1 MRNCVLFGQKKNPK
15 KDTFTQMAELEDAD
29 YEAYEQD
36 IELLVDTLRKCFNA
50 QKARYSVVGHQN
62 TLYIEIEGLDELN
75 ADEISEVAEPV
86 LDELDMDFD
95 EISLLP
101 LKK

>member
-1 MRNCVLFGQKKNPK
+1 
-15 KDTFTQMAELEDAD
+15 MADLDNAD

-36 IELLVDTLRKCFNA
+36 IKLLVDTLRKSFNA
-50 QKARYSVVGHQN
+50 EKARFSVVGHQN
-62 TLYIEIEGLDELN
+62 TLFIEIEGLEELSP
-75 ADEISEVAEPV
+75 EQISEVAEPV

>member
-1 MRNCVLFGQKKNPK
+1 
-15 KDTFTQMAELEDAD
+15 MAELEDGD

-36 IELLVDTLRKCFNA
+36 IKLLVDTLRKCFNA
-50 QKARYSVVGHQN
+50 DKARFSVVGHLN
-62 TLYIEIEGLDELN
+62 TLFIEIEGLDELS
-75 ADEISEVAEPV
+75 AEEISEVAEPV

-101 LKK
+101 LKN

>member
-1 MRNCVLFGQKKNPK
+1 MS
-15 KDTFTQMAELEDAD
+15 ELDNAD

-36 IELLVDTLRKCFNA
+36 IEILVDTLRKCFNA
-50 QKARYSVVGHQN
+50 DKARYSVVGHQN
-62 TLYIEIEGLDELN
+62 TLFIEIEGLDELSP
-75 ADEISEVAEPV
+75 DEITEVAEPV

-101 LKK
+101 LNQKS

>member
-1 MRNCVLFGQKKNPK
+1 
-15 KDTFTQMAELEDAD
+15 MAEIEDAD

-50 QKARYSVVGHQN
+50 EKARYSVVGHQN
-62 TLYIEIEGLDELN
+62 TLYIEIEGLEELSPE
-75 ADEISEVAEPV
+75 DISEVAESV

-95 EISLLP
+95 KISLLP
-101 LKK
+101 LNKKK

>member
-1 MRNCVLFGQKKNPK
+1 
-15 KDTFTQMAELEDAD
+15 MAELEDAD

-50 QKARYSVVGHQN
+50 EKARYSVVGHLN
-62 TLYIEIEGLDELN
+62 TLFIEIEGLDELS
-75 ADEISEVAEPV
+75 AEEISEVAEPV

-101 LKK
+101 LSN

>member
-1 MRNCVLFGQKKNPK
+1 
-15 KDTFTQMAELEDAD
+15 MAELDDAD

-36 IELLVDTLRKCFNA
+36 VELLVDTLRKCFDA
-50 QKARYSVVGHQN
+50 EKARYSVVGHQN
-62 TLYIEIEGLDELN
+62 TLYIEIEGLDEL
-75 ADEISEVAEPV
+75 DGDTISEVAEPV

-101 LKK
+101 LKQRS

>member
-1 MRNCVLFGQKKNPK
+1 
-15 KDTFTQMAELEDAD
+15 MANLEDAD

-50 QKARYSVVGHQN
+50 EKARYNVVGHQN
-62 TLYIEIEGLDELN
+62 ALYIEIEGLDALN
-75 ADEISEVAEPV
+75 PEEISEVAEPV

-95 EISLLP
+95 EISLFP
-101 LKK
+101 LKKT

>member
-1 MRNCVLFGQKKNPK
+1 
-15 KDTFTQMAELEDAD
+15 MADLENAD
-29 YEAYEQD
+29 YEAYKQD

-50 QKARYSVVGHQN
+50 EKARYSVIGHQN
-62 TLYIEIEGLDELN
+62 TLYIEIEGLEELN
-75 ADEISEVAEPV
+75 PQEISDVAEPV

-101 LKK
+101 LNKKA

>member
-1 MRNCVLFGQKKNPK
+1 
-15 KDTFTQMAELEDAD
+15 MADLENAD

-62 TLYIEIEGLDELN
+62 TLYIEIEGLEELN
-75 ADEISEVAEPV
+75 PEEISEVAEPV

-101 LKK
+101 LNKKT

>member
-1 MRNCVLFGQKKNPK
+1 MS
-15 KDTFTQMAELEDAD
+15 ELDDAD

-36 IELLVDTLRKCFNA
+36 IELLVDTLRKCFDA
-50 QKARYSVVGHQN
+50 EKARYSVVGHQN
-62 TLYIEIEGLDELN
+62 TLYIEIEGLDELSP
-75 ADEISEVAEPV
+75 DTISEVAEPV

-101 LKK
+101 LKNK

>member
-1 MRNCVLFGQKKNPK
+1 
-15 KDTFTQMAELEDAD
+15 MADFDEND

-50 QKARYSVVGHQN
+50 EKARYNVVGHQN
-62 TLYIEIEGLDELN
+62 RLYIEIEGLEELS
-75 ADEISEVAEPV
+75 AEEISEVAEPV
-86 LDELDMDFD
+86 LEELDMDFD

-101 LKK
+101 LNN

>member
-1 MRNCVLFGQKKNPK
+1 
-15 KDTFTQMAELEDAD
+15 MAELENAD

-36 IELLVDTLRKCFNA
+36 IEILVDTLRKCFNA
-50 QKARYSVVGHQN
+50 EKARYSVVGHQN
-62 TLYIEIEGLDELN
+62 TLYIEIEGLDELGPE
-75 ADEISEVAEPV
+75 EISEVAEPI

-101 LKK
+101 LKESG

>member
-1 MRNCVLFGQKKNPK
+1 MDKQTN
-15 KDTFTQMAELEDAD
+15 AD

-36 IELLVDTLRKCFNA
+36 IELLVDTLRQCFNA
-50 QKARYSVVGHQN
+50 ERARYNVIGHQN
-62 TLYIEIEGLDELN
+62 TLYIEIEGLDALGPE
-75 ADEISEVAEPV
+75 EISEIAGPV

>member
-1 MRNCVLFGQKKNPK
+1 
-15 KDTFTQMAELEDAD
+15 MAELEDAD

-50 QKARYSVVGHQN
+50 EKARYNVVGHQN
-62 TLYIEIEGLDELN
+62 TLFIEIEGLDKL
-75 ADEISEVAEPV
+75 DSKEISEVAEPV
-86 LDELDMDFD
+86 LEELDMDFD

-101 LKK
+101 LKNK

>member
-1 MRNCVLFGQKKNPK
+1 MS
-15 KDTFTQMAELEDAD
+15 ELDNTD

-36 IELLVDTLRKCFNA
+36 IKVLVDTLRKCFNA
-50 QKARYSVVGHQN
+50 EKARYSVVGHQN
-62 TLYIEIEGLDELN
+62 TLYIEIEGLEDLN
-75 ADEISEVAEPV
+75 PEEISDVAEPV

-101 LKK
+101 LKN